1 MCRLYGLLA
10 NEPSKVECTLAY
22 AQNALLKQSLEDQSG
37 EEHSDGWGIAC
48 YGNGVPS
55 LERRDTAAHQDIHF
69 AAAAERLYAHTVVA
83 HVRQATVGG
92 PAIANTHPFT
102 HGSWTFAHNGTIQAF
117 DRVRPLL
124 ELEVPGQLIHERRGD
139 TDSELVFY
147 WILGRM
153 LDQGV
158 DPDAPGPQ
166 SFGHEP
172 GLLAEIVSQ
181 SVRLL
186 AEMSY
191 VPGATDEEQSR
202 LNFILTNG
210 RILVAS
216 RWGHTLFWALREG
229 VHDCEIC
236 GIPHV
241 HHSPDADYRAA
252 IVASEP
258 ISHETWQ
265 ELPNGSVMTIAH
277 EIEPRI
283 QAIEGI

>member
-1 MCRLYGLLA
+1 
-10 NEPSKVECTLAY
+10 
-22 AQNALLKQSLEDQSG
+22 
-37 EEHSDGWGIAC
+37 
-48 YGNGVPS
+48 
-55 LERRDTAAHQDIHF
+55 
-69 AAAAERLYAHTVVA
+69 
-83 HVRQATVGG
+83 
-92 PAIANTHPFT
+92 
-102 HGSWTFAHNGTIQAF
+102 
-117 DRVRPLL
+117 
-124 ELEVPGQLIHERRGD
+124 
-139 TDSELVFY
+139 
-147 WILGRM
+147 M
-153 LDQGV
+153 LDEGV
-158 DPDAPGPQ
+158 DPDAPGAQ
-166 SFGHEP
+166 SFGPEL
-172 GLLAEIVSQ
+172 GLLAEIVSHAIG
-181 SVRLL
+181 LL

-191 VPGATDEEQSR
+191 LPGATDEEQSR

-265 ELPNGSVMTIAH
+265 ELADRTVITIAD

-283 QAIEGI
+283 HAIEGF